1 MSLVN
6 VEIDSKVNELFAK
19 TNVTQKFKN
28 ESNDPIELKI
38 HIYKNNSLIFSSFQ
52 AKIGDSI
59 TVKSKVIKKEK
70 AEIKYTDSISSGNAA
85 IYVYEDP
92 FDEQRIII
100 NMGNIPANE
109 EVIFISEFI
118 QFVESSKT
126 YEFEFLE
133 ICQFFMEKLVKFK
146 TMI

>member
-28 ESNDPIELKI
+28 VSNDPLELKI
-38 HIYKNNSLIFSSFQ
+38 YVFKNDNLIFSSFQ

-70 AEIKYTDSISSGNAA
+70 QN
-85 IYVYEDP
+85 
-92 FDEQRIII
+92 I
-100 NMGNIPANE
+100 NTLI
-109 EVIFISEFI
+109 V
-118 QFVESSKT
+118 
-126 YEFEFLE
+126 FLQE
-133 ICQFFMEKLVKFK
+133 MRQYLYMKIH
-146 TMI
+146 